1 MNNERRGNWQLASVG
16 RWGLDNGQYG
26 ETGNAKISPSGQV
39 CNWRYLNLNFNKK
52 VGID

>member
-1 MNNERRGNWQLASVG
+1 MNVVATGK
-16 RWGLDNGQYG
+16 RWPLGLGQWAVW

>member
-1 MNNERRGNWQLASVG
+1 MNVVATGKRWPF